1 MEIPAFKWYNL
12 ENGQMIKWEGQRMYQ
27 VGIDIGSSAA
37 KTVVMKDGAVIHT
50 ILLGTGFSSRQTA
63 EEIYQIL
70 DKKGI
75 NRENAAYVATGYGRV
90 SVPYADRTVTEIT
103 CHGKGAFELFRADGV
118 VIDIGGQDTKGIA
131 LKNGRVMKF
140 IMNDKCSAGTG
151 KFLEVM
157 TNRLGLTLRELSVMA
172 AKGRPVTI
180 SSMCTVFAES
190 EVISLIGRGTPRED
204 IAFGVIESVVT
215 KVAQLI
221 SQVPGER
228 YFLTGGLCEEDYI
241 IERLRIA
248 LKKPV
253 SSMPMARFAGA
264 LGAAALAEAERDKT
278 YGIQ

>member
-1 MEIPAFKWYNL
+1 
-12 ENGQMIKWEGQRMYQ
+12 MYQ

-37 KTVVMKDGAVIHT
+37 KAVVMEGET
-50 ILLGTGFSSRQTA
+50 ILKKILLSTGFSSRETADQIYRQLAGEGITA
-63 EEIYQIL
+63 E
-70 DKKGI
+70 
-75 NRENAAYVATGYGRV
+75 NARYVATGYGRV
-90 SVPYADRTVTEIT
+90 SVPYADQTVTEIT
-103 CHGKGAFELFRADGV
+103 CHGKGAYALFGGDGV

-157 TNRLGLTLRELSVMA
+157 TNRLGVTQSELSDLA
-172 AKGRPVTI
+172 SRGEHISI

-215 KVAQLI
+215 KVTQLI
-221 SQVPGER
+221 SQIPGEN
-228 YFLTGGLCEEDYI
+228 YFLTGGLCEDAYLT
-241 IERLRIA
+241 ERLSLA

-253 SSMPMARFAGA
+253 ISSPMARYAGA
-264 LGAAALAEAERDKT
+264 LGAAKLAGEQK
-278 YGIQ
+278 G